1 MKKTSSAKYPVDD
14 PRDVTNYVQHG
25 YHAFVGCNDPNQY
38 ASFVETLQIALDGRI
53 QGCIFCSDIS
63 SLRGFAVNVVEAC
76 QNLVAAL
83 GAPSLN
89 RALGIA
95 SSLEEAMEVYSKN
108 SRQGYLILGN
118 MDQVIGMQRTIEIE
132 GPLRS
137 VMQLR
142 DDIAI
147 VIVASNETI
156 DGLVGDYHRPFYRSF
171 RVFRL

>member
-137 VMQLR
+137 YQNL
-142 DDIAI
+142 
-147 VIVASNETI
+147 
-156 DGLVGDYHRPFYRSF
+156 LVQVSHIGYKQNGFFSGY
-171 RVFRL
+171 